1 MSFVLHGGQGKTLFV
16 TRDSIRIVQEHQHE
30 RHDKALLLRHVTAVE
45 VKKPGAFDG
54 YIQFSIAGGVPHDHS
69 ASLTGG
75 AFDAARDENSVTF
88 GDQESYDLALKIK
101 VHVESW
107 TPPAGVSAADEIR
120 KLKALADEGVIT
132 GEQLASATRHLLERQ
147 G

>member
-1 MSFVLHGGQGKTLFV
+1 MSFVLHGRQGKSLFV
-16 TRDSIRIVQEHQHE
+16 TRTGIRIVQEDQHE
-30 RHDKALLLRHVTAVE
+30 RRDKVLLLRHVSAVE

-54 YIQFSIAGGVPHDHS
+54 YIQFTIAGGVPHDS
-69 ASLTGG
+69 SQSLTGG

-88 GDQESYDLALKIK
+88 GDADTYDLALKIK

-107 TPPAGVSAADEIR
+107 TPEGAASVADEVA
-120 KLKALADEGVIT
+120 KLLTLADRGALTAEEFAAAKRHVI
-132 GEQLASATRHLLERQ
+132 G

>member
-30 RHDKALLLRHVTAVE
+30 RHDKALLLRHVAAVE

-54 YIQFSIAGGVPHDHS
+54 YIQFTIAGAVARDHS
-69 ASLTGG
+69 STLTGG

-101 VHVESW
+101 LHVESW
-107 TPPAGVSAADEIR
+107 TPVSAGASAADEIR
-120 KLKALADEGVIT
+120 RLKTLADEGVI
-132 GEQLASATRHLLERQ
+132 SADEFDAGRRRLL
-147 G
+147 GA

>member
-1 MSFVLHGGQGKTLFV
+1 MSLVLHGGQGKTLFV

-30 RHDKALLLRHVTAVE
+30 RHDKALLLRHVAAVE

-54 YIQFSIAGGVPHDHS
+54 FIQFTIAGGQPHDHS

-88 GDQESYDLALKIK
+88 SDQETYDLALKIK
-101 VHVESW
+101 LHVESW
-107 TPPAGVSAADEIR
+107 SPSPGGSPADEVR
-120 KLKALADEGVIT
+120 KLKALADESIIT
-132 GEQLASATRHLLERQ
+132 ADEFAAAKRHLL
-147 G
+147 GG